1 MASTASLCAF
11 LLALVYG
18 TRLLWRRLFSVLD
31 NIPGP
36 PRKSFVTGNLTQ
48 YTNPDGWDFH
58 KELEENYG
66 QVVKLHGLLG
76 VSPATTLCFDPAAL
90 HSILVQDQDLYEEMP
105 EITSLTALILG
116 KGIFSTIRDD
126 HRKYRKIMLP
136 AFSTANLRGMVP
148 LFYEVAEKLRDGLIA
163 PNVGETPQELDVFP
177 MFSRSALEL
186 IGRAGIGYSFDPM
199 LPGHSQA
206 DRYGEALRGLLPYA
220 FKLALLFPLLP
231 PIKKIPFPSFRRFM
245 INFLPLPPLHH
256 LRDLV
261 DFTDATAVQLV
272 RDRKAA
278 IQKGELYLKDD
289 AKDIMSILIRSNMS
303 TYDATHLTDE
313 ELAAAVATIILAA
326 TDTSSTSL
334 NRIFHTLAL
343 YPEVQDKLRAEILAA
358 PEHLDHD
365 ALVSL
370 PYLDSVVRETL
381 RLFPPAS
388 PSMFRE
394 AFEDAVLPLSTPI
407 IGVDGTIM
415 NSITVPKGT
424 SIYVAV
430 AAANHNKQIWGEDAL
445 EFRPERW
452 TNGKASSVTTK
463 MCGIYGNTMTFI
475 GGGRSCIGFKFAQL
489 EIKAVLCVLLRAF
502 KFSEPDSRI
511 KWKMTGALA
520 SPSVENQTR
529 LPILVERLA
538 S

>member
-1 MASTASLCAF
+1 MASTTLICALF
-11 LLALVYG
+11 ALAYG
-18 TRLLWRRLFSVLD
+18 IRLLWWRLFSVLD

-36 PRKSFVTGNLTQ
+36 PRKSLVTGNLIQ
-48 YTNPDGWDFH
+48 YTDPDGWDFH

-76 VSPATTLCFDPAAL
+76 ARQLYVFDPAAL
-90 HSILVQDQDLYEEMP
+90 HSILVKDQDLYEEMP
-105 EITSLTALILG
+105 EMTSMNALTLG

-163 PNVGETPQELDVFP
+163 PSVGETPQKLDVYP
-177 MFSRSALEL
+177 MFSRAALEL

-199 LPGHSQA
+199 LPGHSEA
-206 DRYGEALRGLLPYA
+206 DRYGETLRGLLPTA
-220 FKLALLFPLLP
+220 FKLTVLMPFLP
-231 PIKKIPFPSFRRFM
+231 PIMKMPFPSFRRFM
-245 INFLPLPPLHH
+245 INLLPLPPLRH

-278 IQKGELYLKDD
+278 IQRGELCLKDD

-303 TYDATHLTDE
+303 TEDATHLTDD
-313 ELAAAVATIILAA
+313 ELVAAVAAIILAA

-358 PEHLDHD
+358 SEHLDHD
-365 ALVSL
+365 ALMSL

-381 RLFPPAS
+381 RLFPPAA

-394 AFEDAVLPLSTPI
+394 AFEDTVLPLSTPI
-407 IGVDGTIM
+407 TGVDGTIM

-424 SIYVAV
+424 SIYIAI

-452 TNGKASSVTTK
+452 TNGKPASVTTK

-489 EIKAVLCVLLRAF
+489 EIKTVLCVLLRAF
-502 KFSEPDSRI
+502 KFSEPDPQI
-511 KWKMTGALA
+511 KWKMTGVVAT
-520 SPSVENQTR
+520 PTVDNQTR

>member
-1 MASTASLCAF
+1 M
-11 LLALVYG
+11 
-18 TRLLWRRLFSVLD
+18 RLLRGRLFSVLD

-48 YTNPDGWDFH
+48 YNDPDGWVFH

-76 VSPATTLCFDPAAL
+76 ARQLHVFDPAAL
-90 HSILVQDQDLYEEMP
+90 HSILVKDQDLYEEMP
-105 EITSLTALILG
+105 EMTSMSALTFG
-116 KGIFSTIRDD
+116 QGIFSTVRED

-163 PNVGETPQELDVFP
+163 PNVGETPKKLDVYP
-177 MFSRSALEL
+177 MFSRAALEL

-199 LPGHSQA
+199 VPGHSQA
-206 DRYGEALRGLLPYA
+206 DRYGEALRGLLPTA
-220 FKLALLFPLLP
+220 FNLV
-231 PIKKIPFPSFRRFM
+231 
-245 INFLPLPPLHH
+245 PLPALRP

-289 AKDIMSILIRSNMS
+289 AKDLMSILIRSNMLAE
-303 TYDATHLTDE
+303 DATHLTDE
-313 ELAAAVATIILAA
+313 ELVAAVASIVFAG

-365 ALVSL
+365 SLVSL

-381 RLFPPAS
+381 RLLPPAG

-394 AFEDAVLPLSTPI
+394 AFGDTVLPLSTPI

-415 NSITVPKGT
+415 SSISVPKGT
-424 SIYVAV
+424 SIYIAI
-430 AAANHNKQIWGEDAL
+430 AAANHNKQIWGEDTL

-452 TNGKASSVTTK
+452 TSGKAASVTTK
-463 MCGIYGNTMTFI
+463 MCRIYGNTMTFT

-489 EIKAVLCVLLRAF
+489 EIKTVLCVLLRAF
-502 KFSEPDSRI
+502 KFSEPDPRI
-511 KWKMTGALA
+511 KWKMA
-520 SPSVENQTR
+520 
-529 LPILVERLA
+529 
-538 S
+538 

>member
-1 MASTASLCAF
+1 MVSTTLICAI
-11 LLALVYG
+11 LLALAYG
-18 TRLLWRRLFSVLD
+18 IRLLWWRLFSVLD

-48 YTNPDGWDFH
+48 YNDPDGWEFH

-76 VSPATTLCFDPAAL
+76 ARQLYVFDPAAL
-90 HSILVQDQDLYEEMP
+90 HSILVKDQDLYEEMP
-105 EITSLTALILG
+105 EMASMTALIFG
-116 KGIFSTIRDD
+116 QGIFSTI
-126 HRKYRKIMLP
+126 HY
-136 AFSTANLRGMVP
+136 ATANLRGMVP

-163 PNVGETPQELDVFP
+163 PNVGETPKKLDVYP
-177 MFSRSALEL
+177 MFSRAALEL

-199 LPGHSQA
+199 VPGHSQA
-206 DRYGEALRGLLPYA
+206 DQYGEALRELIPTA
-220 FKLALLFPLLP
+220 FKLAALLPLLP
-231 PIKKIPFPSFRRFM
+231 PIIEMPFPSFRRFM
-245 INFLPLPPLHH
+245 INLVPLPALRH

-261 DFTDATAVQLV
+261 DFTDTTAVQLV

-278 IQKGELYLKDD
+278 FQKGELHLKDD
-289 AKDIMSILIRSNMS
+289 TKDIMSILIRSNMS
-303 TYDATHLTDE
+303 AEDATHLTHE
-313 ELAAAVATIILAA
+313 ELVAAVASILFAG

-358 PEHLDHD
+358 PDHLDHD
-365 ALVSL
+365 SLVSL
-370 PYLDSVVRETL
+370 PYLDSVVRECL
-381 RLFPPAS
+381 RLFPPAG

-394 AFEDAVLPLSTPI
+394 AFEDTVLPLSTPI
-407 IGVDGTIM
+407 TGVDGTIM

-424 SIYVAV
+424 SIYIAI
-430 AAANHNKQIWGEDAL
+430 AAANHNKPIWGEDAL

-452 TNGKASSVTTK
+452 TSGKATSVTTK
-463 MCGIYGNTMTFI
+463 MCGIYGNTMTFT

-489 EIKAVLCVLLRAF
+489 EIKTVLCVLLRTF
-502 KFSEPDSRI
+502 KFSEPDPRI
-511 KWKMTGALA
+511 KWKMSGIMA

-538 S
+538 N